1 MGGTSG
7 ISNIQIANS
16 FKLLAYTDF
25 VISNR
30 FNLSKAELPF
40 LFSFFIVGGSGYVY
54 VDASYRPFDQ
64 TLIVEVEASAGGSA
78 ALGFSFGPVQGS
90 VFVSFSLVITY
101 RKTLSGGTATG
112 VGLAVSTQLVIA
124 GNVSLYGMVDVYM
137 GILLRMQ
144 YGEGGKIDG
153 KGRID
158 LKVKISRFITLK
170 YSSEMTMKLRNGR
183 TETTRVTRTSAEPGE
198 RFIELEKRAKQ
209 LRGAR
214 S

>member
-1 MGGTSG
+1 
-7 ISNIQIANS
+7 
-16 FKLLAYTDF
+16 
-25 VISNR
+25 
-30 FNLSKAELPF
+30 
-40 LFSFFIVGGSGYVY
+40 
-54 VDASYRPFDQ
+54 
-64 TLIVEVEASAGGSA
+64 
-78 ALGFSFGPVQGS
+78 
-90 VFVSFSLVITY
+90 
-101 RKTLSGGTATG
+101 LSGGTATG
-112 VGLAVSTQLVIA
+112 DGLAVSTQLVIA